1 MAQHTSRVG
10 GGVEIGNDDAT
21 YHHKQPRGKVLTKK
35 LKAVISKYSSIVQ
48 FFNSLMC
55 TINSMSIER
64 DHRALLVSQKVPL
77 KVYSDDSPEQAYIDI
92 LTPYAFRFV
101 KVELEKRSRVELQD
115 EGTRYVVASGRRL
128 LEVSA
133 VSCNCEFRTA
143 MSLPCRH
150 ILAVRQHE
158 NLHVFDSTLVAQRW
172 TKQYYMRSHRVF
184 QPDCDAAAAVAEVT
198 LSQQLPRR
206 VPYQHDKYRQS
217 LAATKR
223 LTSLLSGVPTREFE
237 YVLHAVEMISD
248 ILTKGGHFVVVEV
261 EDQTEDATSLR
272 KLNLANSLL
281 LSCCLL
287 MPIQAKDH
295 AHLLFVFICCLL
307 MPTLRSR
314 RLCAA
319 I

>member
-1 MAQHTSRVG
+1 MYMHIYLQVLDYYNKQWHNIRAEWVEGLKSEMMALLTTTNNRV
-10 GGVEIGNDDAT
+10 ESTN
-21 YHHKQPRGKVLTKK
+21 QK

-77 KVYSDDSPEQAYIDI
+77 KVYSDDSHEQAYLDI

-115 EGTRYVVASGRRL
+115 ESTRYVVALGPRL

-143 MSLPCRH
+143 ISLPCRH

-158 NLHVFDSTLVAQRW
+158 NLQVFDSTLVAQRW
-172 TKQYYMRSHRVF
+172 AKQYYMHSHRVF
-184 QPDCDAAAAVAEVT
+184 QPDRGAAAAEVIV
-198 LSQQLPRR
+198 SQQLPRR
-206 VPYQHDKYRQS
+206 VPSQHDKYRQS
-217 LAATKR
+217 VAATKR

-237 YVLHAVEMISD
+237 QVLHAVEMICD

-261 EDQTEDATSLR
+261 EDQAEDAASLC

-287 MPIQAKDH
+287 MPTQAK
-295 AHLLFVFICCLL
+295 ALLVFYVVY
-307 MPTLRSR
+307 
-314 RLCAA
+314 
-319 I
+319 